1 MWQVS
6 DGINKH
12 SSIQNERSIK
22 DRHKLATLR
31 GESFAL
37 SSWRT
42 GKGIPDVVP
51 LNCAMRGQ
59 QMGRNA
65 ISEKG
70 RDGDS
75 TPPGTSVPGLGSDNP
90 MSGTP
95 FKLELVPRSQHL
107 PAVHHTLR
115 ALRVFPLRPTY
126 LSSQ

>member
-6 DGINKH
+6 DGTNKH

-31 GESFAL
+31 GESLAL

-42 GKGIPDVVP
+42 GKVIPDVAP
-51 LNCAMRGQ
+51 LNCVVRGQ

-70 RDGDS
+70 RGGDS
-75 TPPGTSVPGLGSDNP
+75 TPPGLGSDSL

-95 FKLELVPRSQHL
+95 FKLELIPRSQHL
-107 PAVHHTLR
+107 PAVHR
-115 ALRVFPLRPTY
+115 ALQAPCVFPLRPTY